1 MILTIYR
8 PETITDAGATISFST
23 ETLTSCLLLRP
34 TGGAITL
41 LANVAVNFTGTPS
54 DGQVIEV
61 IWLAGFTLNGNTFTI
76 NGIALTDLQA
86 LKEGRLIFQY
96 VDGAAPLWIS
106 SYSPDLINTGT
117 LSGLALQDATVTLAK
132 LENVV
137 RGSIILGNA
146 SNRGAATDFKG
157 SNKFAIGDGV
167 DLKSLA
173 VAGDVTFTV
182 GASTIVSAIGAGVVI
197 DADINSAAA
206 IARTKFAVGSAN
218 FIVTNNGSGV
228 MSEAAFVTKA
238 QGGFGESVAAK
249 TGFTKWNAGTL
260 DISAITVNRDLDISF
275 EAAGGVVPSVGD
287 FKIQMDFDG
296 TLTGIYAYAT
306 KAIAATDN
314 ATIVAKN
321 NGGTTM
327 ATGTVTFV
335 AGDARGTAYSVLPS
349 TNNTFVAG
357 DILTFSSAK
366 TTPGGWAHLSLK
378 FTRLS

>member
-23 ETLTSCLLLRP
+23 ETLTSCLLLSP